1 MQDLIYAFRSLR
13 RSPGF
18 ALVAILALALG
29 IGANTAIFSIVDSV
43 LLRPLPY
50 PQPDR
55 LVMLW
60 GRFTGIGIPNDQ
72 NSFSAPEL
80 QDVRRLNKSLSHVAA
95 FNAMSANVNLS
106 GTPERI
112 DGALVSPEL
121 FPMLSVQANLG
132 RTFLPE
138 EGQEG
143 RDRVALI
150 SHGLWARRFGSD
162 PAAVGRVINL
172 NGIGYQIVGV
182 LPAQFDFPESTE
194 IWAPLS
200 FPAAVLSPDSR
211 GNHGL
216 QVLARVKPELSLEQ
230 ARGDLARVTQTI
242 IDENKQYPYTRFN
255 YALIANPLLEETV
268 SDVKAALWILLGAV
282 GFVLLVACA
291 NVANLLLVRA
301 SAREREIAI
310 RTALGASRARVV
322 RQMLTESALL
332 GLLGGLAGA
341 VLARWGLQAL
351 VALTATGFPRVAG
364 ATMDWRVLAF
374 TFLASLATGLLF
386 GAAPAW
392 HATHGST
399 HESLK
404 EGGRGNTGGAASQ
417 RARRTLI
424 VAEIALS
431 LVLLAGAGLLLK
443 SFLKLQQ
450 VDPGFKADNVL
461 TMRISLPQ
469 QRYQT
474 PDQIRNFYRDVVSRV
489 RTLPGVEAAGAISAL
504 PLSGQGGSG
513 TTTIETQAVPQDK
526 TTPEL
531 DFRAVT
537 PGYFEAMSIRL
548 VRGRYF
554 DERDSEQAAPVAIVD
569 ETLAQ
574 TFWPNED
581 AVGKR
586 VHRGGGR
593 FSQPW
598 MTIVGVVR
606 HVRSRT
612 LEAPSRSELYW
623 PEAQTP
629 YSSMSLAIRTSVE
642 PLSLGSAVQ
651 KQVIAVD
658 PEQPVYR
665 IRTMEDLMATSLAR
679 RRLSMLFLAIFA
691 GAALALA
698 AVGIY
703 GITSYSV
710 AQRSQEMGVR
720 LALGASRSGILRLVL
735 GQSLRLALAGVAV
748 GLLGSFLLTGLMSS
762 LLFDVAAADPVTFA
776 IVAATLIV
784 VTLAASYVP
793 AWRATRVD
801 PMVALRYE

>member
-1 MQDLIYAFRSLR
+1 
-13 RSPGF
+13 
-18 ALVAILALALG
+18 
-29 IGANTAIFSIVDSV
+29 
-43 LLRPLPY
+43 
-50 PQPDR
+50 
-55 LVMLW
+55 MLW

-80 QDVRRLNKSLSHVAA
+80 TDVRRLNNSLSHVAA
-95 FNAMSANVNLS
+95 FTGTSANVNLS

-121 FPMLSVQANLG
+121 FPMLGVQASLG

-138 EGQEG
+138 ESQEG

-150 SHGLWARRFGSD
+150 SHGLWTRRFGSD
-162 PAAVGRVINL
+162 PATVGRVLTL
-172 NGIGYQIVGV
+172 NGLGYQIVGV

-194 IWAPLS
+194 IWTPMSFTAAQLS
-200 FPAAVLSPDSR
+200 LDSR

-230 ARGDLARVTQTI
+230 ARGDLARVTQAI
-242 IDENKQYPYTRFN
+242 IDENKQYPYQRFN

-351 VALTATGFPRVAG
+351 IALTATGFPRVAG

-374 TFLASLATGLLF
+374 TFAASLATGLLF

-417 RARRTLI
+417 RARRMLI

-450 VDPGFKADNVL
+450 VDPGFKAESVL
-461 TMRISLPQ
+461 TMRISLPRE
-469 QRYQT
+469 RYQT
-474 PDQIRNFYRDVVSRV
+474 PDQIRNFYRDVTARV

-513 TTTIETQAVPQDK
+513 TTTIETQAVPEDK
-526 TTPEL
+526 RTPEL
-531 DFRAVT
+531 DFRPVT
-537 PGYFEAMSIRL
+537 PGYFEAMGVRL

-554 DERDSEQAAPVAIVD
+554 DERDTAQGALVAIVD

-581 AVGKR
+581 AIGKR
-586 VHRGGGR
+586 LHPGGGR
-593 FSQPW
+593 NSTQPW
-598 MTIVGVVR
+598 LTIVGVVR
-606 HVRSRT
+606 HVRART
-612 LEAPSRSELYW
+612 LEAPSRSQLYW
-623 PEAQTP
+623 AEAQNP
-629 YSSMSLAIRTSVE
+629 YPSMSLAIRTSVD
-642 PLSLGSAVQ
+642 PMSLAGAVQ
-651 KQVIAVD
+651 KQVMTVD

-735 GQSLRLALAGVAV
+735 GQSFRLALAGVAA

-762 LLFDVAAADPVTFA
+762 LLFDVTAADPMTFA
-776 IVAATLIV
+776 IVAAVLIV